1 MKNITNNAKQAKLTM
16 LLNVLVLVFF
26 IISMVFLLN
35 FDKKNRAMLTE
46 KPTYEFYQ
54 DALRNAEQ
62 PLKQH
67 TAELDY
73 YKVKMDTLQ
82 ANKPE
87 AKNKKEMKKWQE
99 EEKRISGILEEKEAQ
114 LASTDS
120 TIAVAKATFEPVEA
134 EYHQFESDMASA
146 KTTFKIMMWITILLL
161 IAKIACF
168 AWWNYKNSLNIHE
181 IAPWMKKG
189 NKPFWAFVGWIIPVY
204 NFIKPFS
211 FFNEIWDE
219 TTYVLND
226 KDITKNNPEEDS
238 EFVLGIW
245 WCFLLISVIII
256 SWFLHSTFFTQ
267 GAMFLKLN
275 HTGVAIAAIICWAVY
290 LLLEVYIIKKYNDLN
305 KKMVDNSDKF

>member
-1 MKNITNNAKQAKLTM
+1 MKNITNNSKQAKLTM
-16 LLNVLVLVFF
+16 LLNLLVLVFF

-35 FDKKNRAMLTE
+35 FDKKNKTMLTD

-82 ANKPE
+82 ANKPD
-87 AKNKKEMKKWQE
+87 AKNKKELKKWQE

-120 TIAVAKATFEPVEA
+120 TIAVAKATFEPIEA
-134 EYHQFESDMASA
+134 NYHQLENDMASSK
-146 KTTFKIMMWITILLL
+146 KTYKVMIWLTILLL
-161 IAKIACF
+161 VAKIACF
-168 AWWNYKNSLNIHE
+168 AWWNYKNSLNLHE
-181 IAPWMKKG
+181 VAPWMKKG
-189 NKPFWAFVGWIIPVY
+189 MKPFWAYLGWIIPVY
-204 NFIKPFS
+204 NLIKPFS

-226 KDITKNNPEEDS
+226 KDIVKEDPNEDN
-238 EFVLGIW
+238 EFFLGLW
-245 WCFLLISVIII
+245 WGFLLIAVVLMT
-256 SWFLHSTFFTQ
+256 WFIHSTFFTQ
-267 GAMFLKLN
+267 GAMFVKLS
-275 HTGVAIAAIICWAVY
+275 HVGVAVVAIVCWAAY
-290 LLLEVYIIKKYNDLN
+290 LLLECYLIRKYNVLN
-305 KKMVDNSDKF
+305 QKMVENADKF